1 MDVYRC
7 ECGRLTRDEDWCG
20 SCTEAERTAPSVM
33 YDPPSGWRY
42 GFPKVYQP
50 LPNETL
56 AETLV
61 RDGYPARDAE
71 FGAKHCRFI
80 RYGSPQ

>member
-20 SCTEAERTAPSVM
+20 SCTEAERTIPSVRM
-33 YDPPSGWRY
+33 YDPPDGWRY

-61 RDGYPARDAE
+61 RDGYPARDAT
-71 FGAKHCRFI
+71 FGATFCRFI
-80 RYGSPQ
+80 GPPQ